1 MIEGLCVAHIK
12 ITLNGERYCATRRL
26 SPTGLP
32 PRGASHRTAPDG
44 LCGVTCDMGRVACLR
59 QACLLVEPP
68 TALRLTACA
77 VLRATWVA
85 SPVSD
90 RLVFSLPR
98 WGVWDFKDDGR
109 LGSSLVPDGWWGVF
123 FTSLQTKL
131 EVFRYKKRRSNCL
144 VKNILYLCNRHY
156 GNGDYLRCRY
166 NEL

>member
-1 MIEGLCVAHIK
+1 MVKDIV
-12 ITLNGERYCATRRL
+12 R
-26 SPTGLP
+26 
-32 PRGASHRTAPDG
+32 
-44 LCGVTCDMGRVACLR
+44 RVACLR
-59 QACLLVEPP
+59 QACLLVVPP

-98 WGVWDFKDDGR
+98 WGVWDFKDDVR
-109 LGSSLVPDGWWGVF
+109 LGSSRVPDRWWGVF

-156 GNGDYLRCRY
+156 GNGDYLRC
-166 NEL
+166 

>member
-1 MIEGLCVAHIK
+1 MRLGSR
-12 ITLNGERYCATRRL
+12 GL
-26 SPTGLP
+26 SPTGWPL
-32 PRGASHRTAPDG
+32 RGATHHTAPSHHTAPDG
-44 LCGVTCDMGRVACLR
+44 LCGVMCDMGRVACLR
-59 QACLLVEPP
+59 QAGHPVVPP
-68 TALRLTACA
+68 TALRLMACA

-90 RLVFSLPR
+90 RLVLSSPR
-98 WGVWDFKDDGR
+98 WGDWAFYG
-109 LGSSLVPDGWWGVF
+109 GGATEMCGVPVCLIGGG
-123 FTSLQTKL
+123 TSLQTKM